1 MFFFPIQ
8 IAAVKVKKPFP
19 QITFPSSPLKWW
31 KVKTM
36 HLWTDAEHL
45 TTIQIWSHMVKQQ
58 ISQTPTQFMNFHGLS
73 CIILWSNV
81 GIIHLMFFH
90 NQTRSFLTE
99 HLQFFKLCSQEN
111 YLMTFVIKWHW
122 IWLTTCE

>member
-1 MFFFPIQ
+1 MYICIYTNYFVILLQRISSVLELLDVFFPTQ

-58 ISQTPTQFMNFHGLS
+58 ISQTPAQFMNFHGL
-73 CIILWSNV
+73 
-81 GIIHLMFFH
+81 HA
-90 NQTRSFLTE
+90 
-99 HLQFFKLCSQEN
+99 
-111 YLMTFVIKWHW
+111 
-122 IWLTTCE
+122 